1 MCVFPNN
8 VSFRLKITE
17 WKKDKMQFREGKAS
31 INKMQRMEEQEIL
44 DERRFFYTIFFEFSL
59 AVLAFR
65 TK

>member
-1 MCVFPNN
+1 
-8 VSFRLKITE
+8 
-17 WKKDKMQFREGKAS
+17 MQFREGKAS